1 MFFKDNLIALVLN
14 IVATIFKTIPLV
26 PMLIMNSGVKDI
38 NPVFYWQHLI
48 PMVLILIVSVSM
60 CVISTREKY
69 LIHRDYKVVLNK
81 LYNKHHTDDTTE
93 EEWEEF
99 KANELDAENP
109 THLNQIINGNAY
121 YDNGRVW
128 YCATKDLSRTKLNN
142 KEVENFHVYVWR
154 TQGGETIR
162 IGEEDDVVNKVSYEE
177 PMSFSIINSK
187 EMHVIFDKRNRDFI
201 ESDVLPYLKQ
211 VIPASTIF
219 SYSFEIIN
227 GDNELEHNSKIHKT
241 ICEDDTCPVYSVY
254 NEDNEE

>member
-1 MFFKDNLIALVLN
+1 VLLRGF
-14 IVATIFKTIPLV
+14 V
-26 PMLIMNSGVKDI
+26 
-38 NPVFYWQHLI
+38 NPKSNTYTW
-48 PMVLILIVSVSM
+48 
-60 CVISTREKY
+60 
-69 LIHRDYKVVLNK
+69 
-81 LYNKHHTDDTTE
+81 TE

-241 ICEDDTCPVYSVY
+241 ICEDDTCPVYGVY